1 MKEGCRR
8 ILERAMLLID
18 GEEISHEE
26 RVEIEAHLHECGP
39 CYERYGIDN
48 QVKALIVGL
57 SLPTSTPCPDE
68 LKSKITHL
76 VDEL

>member
-18 GEEISHEE
+18 GEDISYEE
-26 RVEIEAHLHECGP
+26 RVEIETHLHDCRP
-39 CYERYGIDN
+39 CYERYGIDQ
-48 QVKALIVGL
+48 QVKALIVGMRG
-57 SLPTSTPCPDE
+57 SVSCPDA
-68 LKSKITHL
+68 LKARITHL